1 MGLVVVGLSAFG
13 YVVVELIVVGLIV
26 VKLVVLFV
34 MFVVCGLGVGHD
46 VRGLVFCDEV

>member
-13 YVVVELIVVGLIV
+13 YVVVGLIV
-26 VKLVVLFV
+26 VKLVVLFL

>member
-13 YVVVELIVVGLIV
+13 YVVVGLIV
-26 VKLVVLFV
+26 VELVVLFV